1 MSLIDEFFTIAV
13 DGILVQYYGWIFL
26 LWLFQWMIYV
36 ARIKAKQRAYD
47 RSIEQIFLEVKIE
60 ELNERSP
67 LAMEQVFA
75 ALHAI
80 HQNYTWGERFIGR
93 IVLAM
98 SCEIVSIGGQ
108 VSYIFRI
115 PTRYRNLLESAIF
128 AQYPKAEVYEIE
140 DYLKNISKHYQPD
153 EVDFDFWGTQLLK
166 KKDNAYPIR
175 TYEGFEHTAQET
187 IIDPLSNVLEVMSN
201 IEPHELMAIQL
212 VIKPVND
219 SWKENVKKLL
229 DKLKGAPSK
238 KASGV
243 FENIFLWLPGVIV
256 DVIYKALFQQSEQ
269 EKKKSTPRQQDEPPS
284 QMLHKTEGEKQI
296 IAAIEHTLSKIGYE
310 TKLRMFYL
318 APKDKINKATR
329 IPEIIGAVRNFDDV
343 NLNGLKPDVK
353 GTWTNPAYKISERA
367 EKQITYFR
375 SLKRKRKFLF
385 NFIERTNWR
394 GTGHLILNTEELAT
408 LFHFPQAPNVRVSQL
423 EKVET
428 VKSAPPSNL
437 PIG

>member
-1 MSLIDEFFTIAV
+1 MPLTDQIFNLIV
-13 DGILVQYYGWIFL
+13 DVILVQYYGWIFL
-26 LWLFQWMIYV
+26 LWLTLWMIYV
-36 ARIKAKQRAYD
+36 ARIKAKQKVYD
-47 RSIEQIFLEVKIE
+47 HSIEQVFLEVKIE

-67 LAMEQVFA
+67 LAMEQIFA

-80 HQNYTWGERFIGR
+80 HQNFTWGERFVGR
-93 IVLAM
+93 VVLSM

-108 VSYIFRI
+108 VSYIFKI

-140 DYLKNISKHYQPD
+140 DYLKNIPKIYEPNTA
-153 EVDFDFWGTQLLK
+153 EFDFWGTQFLK

-187 IIDPLSNVLEVMSN
+187 IIDPLANVLEVMSN
-201 IEPHELMAIQL
+201 LEPHELMAYQL
-212 VIKPVND
+212 SIKPVD
-219 SWKENVKKLL
+219 DEWKKNVVRLL

-238 KASGV
+238 KNSGW
-243 FENIFLWLPGVIV
+243 FENIFLWLPGVIIDAV
-256 DVIYKALFQQSEQ
+256 YKTLFEQQQ
-269 EKKKSTPRQQDEPPS
+269 ENKRTPIQKDEPPS

-296 IAAIEHTLSKIGYE
+296 IAAIEHTLSKIGYH
-310 TKLRMFYL
+310 TRLRMIYL
-318 APKDKINKATR
+318 APKDKINKAGR
-329 IPEIIGAVRNFDDV
+329 IPEIVGAMRNFDDV

-353 GTWTNPAYKISERA
+353 RTWTNPAYKVSERG
-367 EKQITYFR
+367 EKQITELR
-375 SLKRKRKFLF
+375 VNARKRRFLF
-385 NFIERTNWR
+385 NFISRTNWR
-394 GTGHLILNTEELAT
+394 GVGDLILNTEELAT
-408 LFHFPQAPNVRVSQL
+408 IFHFPQAPNVRVSQL